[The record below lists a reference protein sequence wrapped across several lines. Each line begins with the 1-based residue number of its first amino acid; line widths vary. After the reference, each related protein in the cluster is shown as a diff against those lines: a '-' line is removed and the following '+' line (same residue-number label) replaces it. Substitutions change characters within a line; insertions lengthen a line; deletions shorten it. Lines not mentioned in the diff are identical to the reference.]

1 MKQKLN
7 FITIG
12 VEDLE
17 KMKTFYRD
25 IMGWTPLKDSDGIV
39 FFKLNCFILALF
51 PARELANDI
60 GIENDGNGFKKFTM
74 AINFS
79 SEKEVNEHF
88 NYLENN
94 GVKIM
99 KAPEKVFWG
108 GYSGYFSDPENNY
121 WELAY
126 NPFLEMDEEGNVI
139 NHS

>member
-79 SEKEVNEHF
+79 SEKEVNEQF